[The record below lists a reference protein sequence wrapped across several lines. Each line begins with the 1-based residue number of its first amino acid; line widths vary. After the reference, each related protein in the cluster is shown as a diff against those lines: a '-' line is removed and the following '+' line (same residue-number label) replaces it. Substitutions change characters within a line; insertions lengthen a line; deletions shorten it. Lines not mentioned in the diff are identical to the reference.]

1 MSKELSRAVIGRIT
15 DLMSGGIVTE
25 DNFADHVLVLGEVG
39 FFDQVITGVIFIL
52 REETKLLFRAQNFGA
67 GKSAVFIELITNLF
81 PHFPVLARCGGDAL
95 VIGGVVFVN
104 GARAIGVQDNADPN
118 LAAVPLGWGTEWGGG
133 QQVTDNGKSY
143 AGHID

>member
-1 MSKELSRAVIGRIT
+1 
-15 DLMSGGIVTE
+15 
-25 DNFADHVLVLGEVG
+25 
-39 FFDQVITGVIFIL
+39 
-52 REETKLLFRAQNFGA
+52 
-67 GKSAVFIELITNLF
+67 
-81 PHFPVLARCGGDAL
+81 

-118 LAAVPLGWGTEWGGG
+118 LAAVLLGWGTEWGGG